1 MMTTPLDTKRFT
13 ADEVLQQIFFAAKD
27 LPIDKDRPLVAA
39 NLDDDERAW
48 AERVVHLINR
58 WINRGDVACVYQNAD
73 LGHFEL
79 GRVKITSYGSPT
91 AMIEREQFPVVP
103 PHLPDIGGAINW
115 RYVLVGV
122 YAGPEPLPPL

>member
-13 ADEVLQQIFFAAKD
+13 ADEVLQQIFFAAKG
-27 LPIDKDRPLVAA
+27 LPIDKDRPLAWIDLNA
-39 NLDDDERAW
+39 DEHAW
-48 AERVVHLINR
+48 AERVVHLVNR
-58 WINRGDVACVYQNAD
+58 WINRGEVVCVYENHEARHPEE
-73 LGHFEL
+73 GH
-79 GRVKITSYGSPT
+79 VKIVSYGSST

-122 YAGPEPLPPL
+122 YAGPEPLPSL